1 MLSHIHAH
9 TTIAHKSTNNNV
21 INCPT
26 VTVWSPAAFAVI
38 AVNIH
43 IPMKDII
50 ASIILPVIVCIII
63 VFF

>member
-1 MLSHIHAH
+1 
-9 TTIAHKSTNNNV
+9 
-21 INCPT
+21 
-26 VTVWSPAAFAVI
+26 VWSPAAFAVI

-50 ASIILPVIVCIII
+50 ASIILPVIVCIVI